1 MIVAITS
8 TGNLPD
14 SKIDQRF
21 GRCEYFV
28 IYNTETKGMEIIP
41 NPYKDAEEGAGKS
54 SVELVASRQVNKIVS
69 GEFGL
74 KIKSLLDSHKI
85 TMIVLKD
92 QNKKISEIIDMINH

>member
-41 NPYKDAEEGAGKS
+41 NPYKDAEEGRAN
-54 SVELVASRQVNKIVS
+54 LQWN
-69 GEFGL
+69 
-74 KIKSLLDSHKI
+74 
-85 TMIVLKD
+85 
-92 QNKKISEIIDMINH
+92 